1 MSMDRRTLLTMLPA
15 ASFARAETLPP
26 VRAITKAPAFH
37 WFGYYDK
44 LQFDPAS
51 RFALGMQGTIQ
62 HRLPTAN
69 DFIRIGVVDT
79 EDGDRWTDLG
89 QGHAW
94 SWHQGCMLQWL
105 PGSKAEVIYNDR
117 VNDQFVSHVLN
128 IRTGQRRTLPM
139 PIYCV
144 SPDARWG
151 IVNDFRRSFA
161 MRPETGYAGLEDPF
175 SSQLAPEK
183 SGIWRMDLQSGKY
196 ELILSLAEVVA
207 IPRKDGYSK
216 NAKHYFDHL
225 LFAPDGKRFVFF
237 QRWRGEAEGRGFAT
251 RMLSTNADG
260 KDVRVLDAYGKTSH
274 YAWRDG
280 KTLLVWMYHP
290 SHGDAFYLMN
300 EADGSVKLFAPE
312 GMPQNGHPSFFREGK
327 WVVCDTSPDEQRIQH
342 SYVYDTRTKT
352 RHNIGHFH
360 SPPEYTGYWR
370 CDTTPRC
377 SPDGRKVIV
386 DSPHGGNGRQM
397 YLIDIS
403 AIVS

>member
-1 MSMDRRTLLTMLPA
+1 
-15 ASFARAETLPP
+15 
-26 VRAITKAPAFH
+26 
-37 WFGYYDK
+37 
-44 LQFDPAS
+44 
-51 RFALGMQGTIQ
+51 
-62 HRLPTAN
+62 
-69 DFIRIGVVDT
+69 
-79 EDGDRWTDLG
+79 
-89 QGHAW
+89 
-94 SWHQGCMLQWL
+94 
-105 PGSKAEVIYNDR
+105 
-117 VNDQFVSHVLN
+117 
-128 IRTGQRRTLPM
+128 
-139 PIYCV
+139 
-144 SPDARWG
+144 
-151 IVNDFRRSFA
+151 
-161 MRPETGYAGLEDPF
+161 
-175 SSQLAPEK
+175 
-183 SGIWRMDLQSGKY
+183 
-196 ELILSLAEVVA
+196 
-207 IPRKDGYSK
+207 
-216 NAKHYFDHL
+216 
-225 LFAPDGKRFVFF
+225 
-237 QRWRGEAEGRGFAT
+237 
-251 RMLSTNADG
+251 MLSANADG

-370 CDTTPRC
+370 CDTTPQC